1 MKQAVTVDVVAAAA
15 SEVTGGSVGDVVELA
30 PRGTLRSF
38 RCGGPTPLTLRVDED
53 PASRR
58 VDVEA
63 LTLIALHSAVEPPV
77 VPPLITRH
85 VLFGK
90 DGIERRFLAYAWID
104 GRTLDAPLPT
114 SRARDAGAAF
124 AQLHGARVM
133 DLHGRLP
140 TTTSTLLEGYRRTA
154 DDLKSWLAF
163 REQDGLG
170 PDLLTLSL
178 SDLLRALRPF
188 VVAQDNLFKIARRR
202 VICHGAPEPALVVAR
217 TERGPV
223 LPNLCLVGLDR
234 AALGDAAFDLAAFA
248 VSCHLEDDAE
258 DALLHGYLDTL
269 AAIDRRDRG
278 FVGRF
283 FACRTL
289 ELLARPMARL
299 ERIARI
305 KRGDIPVLG
314 DPIVTLEDESQK
326 AIADIARAMNGLRDL
341 AGRARTVTAAE
352 VQAMGRVVA
361 VEEMLLAGRTFRLS
375 FTGEPYTGKTEVGAM
390 VARRL
395 GHRFFGTAA
404 LSRALA
410 LVEKEARSPASP
422 SPSAGSP
429 SGSPSPLYQR
439 QSPAPKQLVDALFD
453 RGFTMEPTLEPP
465 FYRAFLDGVDVTTAV
480 QHETSDPERFV
491 RAGILLDDET
501 VRAAVRDA
509 LEKRFAGEGLVL
521 EGLYAEKVLP
531 GRVTSF
537 HLTGDVG
544 VRRARLMG
552 HRKDV
557 DDEAA
562 AATLLNR
569 LDEAAPAAPPD
580 ATRIDVGSRP
590 AAAAALEV
598 LVQLLPPGRRPAP
611 DLTGRSLL

>member
-1 MKQAVTVDVVAAAA
+1 MKQAVTVDVVSAAAA
-15 SEVTGGSVGDVVELA
+15 EVTGSAGGDVVELA

-38 RCGGPTPLTLRVDED
+38 KVSGKQPLTLRVDED
-53 PASRR
+53 PGSRR
-58 VDVEA
+58 VDIEA
-63 LTLIALHSAVEPPV
+63 LTLVALQTAVEPPV

-90 DGIERRFLAYAWID
+90 DGIERRFLAYDWID
-104 GRTLDAPLPT
+104 GRTLEPALPS
-114 SRARDAGAAF
+114 SRAKDCGAAF

-140 TTTSTLLEGYRRTA
+140 TTTTTLLDGYRRAA
-154 DDLKSWLAF
+154 DELKAWLAH

-188 VVAQDNLFKIARRR
+188 VVAQDNLFKVARRR
-202 VICHGAPEPALVVAR
+202 VVCHGAPEPALVVAR

-223 LPNLCLVGLDR
+223 LPHLCLVGLDR

-248 VSCHLEDDAE
+248 VSAHLDDDAE
-258 DALLHGYLDTL
+258 DALLQGYLDTL
-269 AAIDRRDRG
+269 IALDRKDRG

-289 ELLARPMARL
+289 ELLARPVARL

-314 DPIVTLEDESQK
+314 EPVVALESESQL

-341 AGRARTVTAAE
+341 AGRARTVTTAE

-410 LVEKEARSPASP
+410 LVEKEAQAS
-422 SPSAGSP
+422 SSTK
-429 SGSPSPLYQR
+429 LQ
-439 QSPAPKQLVDALFD
+439 PKQLVQLLFE
-453 RGFTMEPTLEPP
+453 RGFTMEPAVEPP
-465 FYRAFLDGVDVTTAV
+465 FYRAFLDGVDVTSSV
-480 QHETSDPERFV
+480 QHETSGAERFV
-491 RAGILLDDET
+491 RAGVLLDDEV
-501 VRAAVRDA
+501 VRAALRDG

-531 GRVTSF
+531 GRVTPF
-537 HLTGDVG
+537 HLTGDIG

-557 DDEAA
+557 EDEDD
-562 AATLLNR
+562 AATLLAR
-569 LDEAAPAAPPD
+569 LDEAAPDAPPD

-598 LVQLLPPGRRPAP
+598 LVQLLPPGRRPAA
-611 DLTGRSLL
+611 DLSGRAPL

>member
-15 SEVTGGSVGDVVELA
+15 AEVTGATQNVSDVVELA

-38 RCGGPTPLTLRVDED
+38 KVDGRQPLTLRVDED

-63 LTLIALHSAVEPPV
+63 LTLVALQTAIEPAV

-90 DGIERRFLAYAWID
+90 DGIERRFLAYEWID
-104 GRTLDAPLPT
+104 GQTLSPALSPV
-114 SRARDAGAAF
+114 RAKECGAAF

-140 TTTSTLLEGYRRTA
+140 STTTTLLEGYRKAA
-154 DDLKSWLAF
+154 DELKAWLAH

-188 VVAQDNLFKIARRR
+188 VVAQDNLFKVTRRR
-202 VICHGAPEPALVVAR
+202 VLCHGAPEPALVVAR

-223 LPNLCLVGLDR
+223 LPHLCIVGLDK

-248 VSCHLEDDAE
+248 VSAHLDDDAE
-258 DALLHGYLDTL
+258 DGLLGGYLDTL
-269 AAIDRRDRG
+269 TAIGRKDRS

-289 ELLARPMARL
+289 ELLARPVARL

-305 KRGDIPVLG
+305 KRGDSPVLG
-314 DPIVTLEDESQK
+314 EPVVALESESQLV
-326 AIADIARAMNGLRDL
+326 IADIARAMNGLRDL
-341 AGRARTVTAAE
+341 AGRARTVTPAE

-395 GHRFFGTAA
+395 GHKFFGTAA

-410 LVEKEARSPASP
+410 LVERDALATSTTRPT
-422 SPSAGSP
+422 
-429 SGSPSPLYQR
+429 
-439 QSPAPKQLVDALFD
+439 PKQLVSKLFEH
-453 RGFTMEPTLEPP
+453 GFTMEPSVEPP
-465 FYRAFLDGVDVTTAV
+465 FYRAFLDGVDVTTSV

-491 RAGILLDDET
+491 RAGVLLDDEQ
-501 VRAAVRDA
+501 VRAALRDG

-531 GRVTSF
+531 GRVVSF
-537 HLTGDVG
+537 HLTGDIG

-557 DDEAA
+557 ESEDD
-562 AATLLNR
+562 AATLLGR
-569 LDEAAPAAPPD
+569 LDEASPEAPPD

-598 LVQLLPPGRRPAP
+598 LVQLLPPGRRPAA
-611 DLTGRSLL
+611 DLTGRAPL

>member
-15 SEVTGGSVGDVVELA
+15 AEVVGGSVGDVVELG

-38 RCGGPTPLTLRVDED
+38 RVGGKSPLTVRVDED
-53 PASRR
+53 PARRR

-63 LTLIALHSAVEPPV
+63 LTLVALQTAVDPPV
-77 VPPLITRH
+77 VPALITRH
-85 VLFGK
+85 VLNGK
-90 DGIERRFLAYAWID
+90 DGIERRFLAYAWIE

-114 SRARDAGAAF
+114 SKARDCGTAF
-124 AQLHGARVM
+124 AMLHAARVM

-140 TTTSTLLEGYRRTA
+140 STTTTLLDGYRKAA
-154 DDLKSWLAF
+154 DELKGWLAF
-163 REQDGLG
+163 RELDGLG

-188 VVAQDNLFKIARRR
+188 VVAQDNLFKVARRR
-202 VICHGAPEPALVVAR
+202 VLCHGAPEPGLVIAR
-217 TERGPV
+217 AARSPV
-223 LPNLCLVGLDR
+223 SFMGAVPHLCLVGLDK

-248 VSCHLEDDAE
+248 VAAHVDDDAE
-258 DALLHGYLDTL
+258 DALLYGYLDTL
-269 AAIDRRDRG
+269 QSLDRKDGR

-289 ELLARPMARL
+289 ELLARPVARL
-299 ERIARI
+299 ARIARI
-305 KRGDIPVLG
+305 KNGSTPVLG
-314 DPIVTLEDESQK
+314 DPIVALEDESAR

-341 AGRARTVTAAE
+341 AGRARTVTAGE

-395 GHRFFGTAA
+395 GHRFFAITA

-410 LVEKEARSPASP
+410 WIERELGA
-422 SPSAGSP
+422 AGKTTT
-429 SGSPSPLYQR
+429 
-439 QSPAPKQLVDALFD
+439 PKQLVASLFD
-453 RGFTMEPTLEPP
+453 RGFAMEPSTEPP
-465 FYRAFLDGVDVTTAV
+465 FYKAMLDGVDVTPAV
-480 QHETSDPERFV
+480 QHATSDPERFV
-491 RAGILLDDET
+491 RAGVLLDDET
-501 VRAAVRDA
+501 VRAALKDA
-509 LEKRFAGEGLVL
+509 LEKRFKGEGLVL
-521 EGLYAEKVLP
+521 EGLYAEKMLP
-531 GRVTSF
+531 GPITAF

-552 HRKDV
+552 HRNIE

-562 AATLLNR
+562 ATLLAR
-569 LDEAAPAAPPD
+569 LDEAAPEAPPD
-580 ATRIDVGSRP
+580 STRIDVGSRP

-598 LVQLLPPGRRPAP
+598 LVQLLPPGRRPAA
-611 DLTGRSLL
+611 DMTGRAPL

>member
-1 MKQAVTVDVVAAAA
+1 MKQAVTNDVVAAAA
-15 SEVTGGSVGDVVELA
+15 EEITGGGVGDIIELV

-38 RCGGPTPLTLRVDED
+38 RVLGRTPLTLRVDED
-53 PASRR
+53 PAARR

-63 LTLIALHSAVEPPV
+63 LSLMALHTAVEPAIA
-77 VPPLITRH
+77 PPLLTRH

-90 DGIERRFLAYAWID
+90 DGIERRFLAYEWVE
-104 GRTLDAPLPT
+104 GETLDAPLAAP
-114 SRARDAGAAF
+114 RAKETGAAF

-140 TTTSTLLEGYRRTA
+140 STTTTLMDGYRKAA
-154 DDLKSWLAF
+154 DELKSWLAT

-202 VICHGAPEPALVVAR
+202 VLCHGSPDPAYIVAR
-217 TERGPV
+217 AERSPV
-223 LPNLCLVGLDR
+223 LPNLCLVGFDK

-248 VSCHLEDDAE
+248 VSAHLEDDAE
-258 DALLHGYLDTL
+258 DGLLHGYLDTL
-269 AAIDRRDRG
+269 IALDRKDRG

-289 ELLARPMARL
+289 ELLARPVARL

-314 DPIVTLEDESQK
+314 ETVTALEDESRK

-341 AGRARTVTAAE
+341 AGRARTVTVAE

-395 GHRFFGTAA
+395 QHRFFGTTA

-410 LVEKEARSPASP
+410 LVEKELLAIAKPGEKVP
-422 SPSAGSP
+422 
-429 SGSPSPLYQR
+429 
-439 QSPAPKQLVDALFD
+439 PKLLVATLFE
-453 RGFTMEPTLEPP
+453 RGFSMEPATDPP
-465 FYRAFLDGVDVTTAV
+465 FYRAFLDGNDVTANI
-480 QHETSDPERFV
+480 QHKTSDPDSFV
-491 RAGILLDDET
+491 RAGVLLDDEV
-501 VRAAVRDA
+501 VRTALRDA
-509 LEKRFAGEGLVL
+509 FEKRFAGEGLVL
-521 EGLYAEKVLP
+521 EGLYAEKLLP
-531 GRVTSF
+531 GRVNSF

-557 DDEAA
+557 EDEAQ
-562 AATLLNR
+562 AATMLTR
-569 LDEAAPAAPPD
+569 LDEAAPKPPPD
-580 ATRIDVGSRP
+580 STSIDVGSRP

-598 LVQLLPPGRRPAP
+598 LVQLLPPGRRPAA
-611 DLTGRSLL
+611 DLSGRAPL

>member
-1 MKQAVTVDVVAAAA
+1 MKQAITVDVVAAAA
-15 SEVTGGSVGDVVELA
+15 AEVVGGSVDDVIEFL

-38 RCGGPTPLTLRVDED
+38 RVGGSSPLTLRVDED

-63 LTLIALHSAVEPPV
+63 LTLVALQTAVDPPV
-77 VPPLITRH
+77 VPALISAPCAQRQRRH
-85 VLFGK
+85 
-90 DGIERRFLAYAWID
+90 R
-104 GRTLDAPLPT
+104 APLPGLLVDR
-114 SRARDAGAAF
+114 RAHARRSAADVEGPRLWDRVRAPARGPRDGPA
-124 AQLHGARVM
+124 
-133 DLHGRLP
+133 
-140 TTTSTLLEGYRRTA
+140 RTA
-154 DDLKSWLAF
+154 AVDDDDAAGWVSEGRGNELKGWLAF
-163 REQDGLG
+163 RELDGLG

-188 VVAQDNLFKIARRR
+188 VVAQDNLFKVARRR
-202 VICHGAPEPALVVAR
+202 VLCHGAPEPALVIAR
-217 TERGPV
+217 AERSPV
-223 LPNLCLVGLDR
+223 LPHLCLVGLDK

-248 VSCHLEDDAE
+248 VASHLDDDAE

-269 AAIDRRDRG
+269 QSLDRKDAR

-289 ELLARPMARL
+289 ELLARPVARL
-299 ERIARI
+299 ARIARI
-305 KRGDIPVLG
+305 KNGWTPVLG
-314 DPIVTLEDESQK
+314 DPIVALEDESAR

-341 AGRARTVTAAE
+341 AGRARTVTAGE

-361 VEEMLLAGRTFRLS
+361 VEEMLLAGRTFRLA

-395 GHRFFGTAA
+395 GHRFFAITA

-410 LVEKEARSPASP
+410 LIERELHTAAP
-422 SPSAGSP
+422 GTTTT
-429 SGSPSPLYQR
+429 
-439 QSPAPKQLVDALFD
+439 PKQLVASLFD
-453 RGFTMEPTLEPP
+453 RGFQMEPSTEPP
-465 FYRAFLDGVDVTTAV
+465 FYTAFLDGVDVTPAV
-480 QHETSDPERFV
+480 QHATSDPERFV
-491 RAGILLDDET
+491 RAGVLLDDES
-501 VRAAVRDA
+501 VRSALKDA

-521 EGLYAEKVLP
+521 EGLYAEKMLP
-531 GRVTSF
+531 GRITAF
-537 HLTGDVG
+537 HLTGDMG

-562 AATLLNR
+562 AATLLTR
-569 LDEAAPAAPPD
+569 LDEAAPEAPPD

-598 LVQLLPPGRRPAP
+598 LVQLLPRGADPR
-611 DLTGRSLL
+611 

>member
-1 MKQAVTVDVVAAAA
+1 MKQAITVDVVGAAAA
-15 SEVTGGSVGDVVELA
+15 EVVGGSVGDVVELL

-38 RCGGPTPLTLRVDED
+38 RVGGTTPLTLRVDED

-63 LTLIALHSAVEPPV
+63 LTLVALQTAVDPPV
-77 VPPLITRH
+77 VPALITRH
-85 VLFGK
+85 VLNGK
-90 DGIERRFLAYAWID
+90 DGIERRFLAYAWIE

-114 SRARDAGAAF
+114 SKARDCGVAF
-124 AQLHGARVM
+124 ALLHGARVM

-140 TTTSTLLEGYRRTA
+140 STTTTLLDGYRKAA
-154 DDLKSWLAF
+154 DELKGWLAF
-163 REQDGLG
+163 RELDGLG

-188 VVAQDNLFKIARRR
+188 VVAQDNLFKVARRR
-202 VICHGAPEPALVVAR
+202 VLCHGAPEPALVIAR
-217 TERGPV
+217 AERSPV
-223 LPNLCLVGLDR
+223 LPHLCLVGLDK
-234 AALGDAAFDLAAFA
+234 AALGDAAFDLGAFA
-248 VSCHLEDDAE
+248 VASHLDDDAE

-269 AAIDRRDRG
+269 QSLDRKDAR

-289 ELLARPMARL
+289 ELLARPVARL
-299 ERIARI
+299 ARIARI
-305 KRGDIPVLG
+305 KNGSTPVLG
-314 DPIVTLEDESQK
+314 DPIVALEDESAR

-341 AGRARTVTAAE
+341 AGRARTVTAGE

-395 GHRFFGTAA
+395 GHRFFAITA

-410 LVEKEARSPASP
+410 LVERELHTAAP
-422 SPSAGSP
+422 GSV
-429 SGSPSPLYQR
+429 GGTTTT
-439 QSPAPKQLVDALFD
+439 PKQLVASLFD
-453 RGFTMEPTLEPP
+453 RGFQMEPSTEPP
-465 FYRAFLDGVDVTTAV
+465 FYKAFLDGVDVTPAV
-480 QHETSDPERFV
+480 QHATSDPERFV
-491 RAGILLDDET
+491 RAGVLLDDEE
-501 VRAAVRDA
+501 VRSALKDA

-521 EGLYAEKVLP
+521 EGLYAEKMLP
-531 GRVTSF
+531 GRITAF

-562 AATLLNR
+562 AATLLAR
-569 LDEAAPAAPPD
+569 LDEAAPEAPPD

-598 LVQLLPPGRRPAP
+598 LVQLLPPGRRPAA
-611 DLTGRSLL
+611 DMTGRAPL

>member
-15 SEVTGGSVGDVVELA
+15 ADVVSGAVGDVIELL

-38 RCGGPTPLTLRVDED
+38 RVGGASPLTLRVDED
-53 PASRR
+53 PSSRR

-63 LTLIALHSAVEPPV
+63 LTLIALQTAVEPPV
-77 VPPLITRH
+77 VPALITRH

-104 GRTLDAPLPT
+104 GRCLEAPLLPG
-114 SRARDAGAAF
+114 RARESGTAF
-124 AQLHGARVM
+124 AQLHAARVL

-140 TTTSTLLEGYRRTA
+140 STTTTLLDGYRKAA
-154 DDLKSWLAF
+154 DELKGWLAF
-163 REQDGLG
+163 RELDGLG

-202 VICHGAPEPALVVAR
+202 VLCHGAPEPALVVAR
-217 TERGPV
+217 AERSPV
-223 LPNLCLVGLDR
+223 LPHLCLVGLDK

-248 VSCHLEDDAE
+248 VAAHLDDDAE

-269 AAIDRRDRG
+269 QALERKDAR

-289 ELLARPMARL
+289 ELLAGPVARL
-299 ERIARI
+299 ARIARI
-305 KRGDIPVLG
+305 KNGSTPVLG
-314 DPIVTLEDESQK
+314 DPIVALEDESAR

-352 VQAMGRVVA
+352 VQSMGRVVA

-395 GHRFFGTAA
+395 GHRFFGITA

-410 LVEKEARSPASP
+410 LVERELQAATSTATTTTTTTTTSTTKTTKTPT
-422 SPSAGSP
+422 
-429 SGSPSPLYQR
+429 
-439 QSPAPKQLVDALFD
+439 PKQLVAALFD
-453 RGFTMEPTLEPP
+453 RGFQMEPSTEPP
-465 FYRAFLDGVDVTTAV
+465 FYKALLDGVDVTPSV
-480 QHETSDPERFV
+480 QHATSDPERFV
-491 RAGILLDDET
+491 RAGVLLDDEE
-501 VRAAVRDA
+501 VRDALRDA
-509 LEKRFAGEGLVL
+509 LEKRFVGEGLVL
-521 EGLYAEKVLP
+521 EGLYAEKMLP
-531 GRVTSF
+531 GRITSF

-552 HRKDV
+552 HRNLE
-557 DDEAA
+557 DDADAA
-562 AATLLNR
+562 ALLAR
-569 LDEAAPAAPPD
+569 LDEASPPPPPD
-580 ATRIDVGSRP
+580 STRVDVGSRP

-598 LVQLLPPGRRPAP
+598 LVQLLPPGRRPAA
-611 DLTGRSLL
+611 DLTGRAPL

>member
-1 MKQAVTVDVVAAAA
+1 MKQAVTIEVVADAAA
-15 SEVTGGSVGDVVELA
+15 EVVGGSIGDVVELL

-38 RCGGPTPLTLRVDED
+38 RVGGTQPLTLRVDED

-63 LTLIALHSAVEPPV
+63 LTLIALQTAVEPPV
-77 VPPLITRH
+77 VPALITRH
-85 VLFGK
+85 TLNGK
-90 DGIERRFLAYAWID
+90 DGIERRFLAYAWIE
-104 GRTLDAPLPT
+104 GRTLEAPLPL
-114 SRARDAGAAF
+114 SRSRDCGTAF
-124 AQLHGARVM
+124 AHLHAARVM

-140 TTTSTLLEGYRRTA
+140 STTTTLLDGYRKAA
-154 DDLKSWLAF
+154 DELKGWLAF
-163 REQDGLG
+163 RELDGLG

-202 VICHGAPEPALVVAR
+202 VLCHGAPEPALVVAR
-217 TERGPV
+217 AERSPV
-223 LPNLCLVGLDR
+223 SQALCLVGLDK

-248 VSCHLEDDAE
+248 VAAHLDDDAE

-269 AAIDRRDRG
+269 QSLDRKDSR

-289 ELLARPMARL
+289 ELLARPVARL
-299 ERIARI
+299 ARIARI
-305 KRGDIPVLG
+305 KNGSTPVLG
-314 DPIVTLEDESQK
+314 DPIAALEDESGR

-341 AGRARTVTAAE
+341 AGRARTVTAGE

-395 GHRFFGTAA
+395 GHRFFGITA

-410 LVEKEARSPASP
+410 LIERELQA
-422 SPSAGSP
+422 AGDGKP
-429 SGSPSPLYQR
+429 TTPR
-439 QSPAPKQLVDALFD
+439 RLVAALFD
-453 RGFTMEPTLEPP
+453 RGFAMEPSTEPP
-465 FYRAFLDGVDVTTAV
+465 FYKAFLDGADVTAAV
-480 QHETSDPERFV
+480 QHATSDPERFV
-491 RAGILLDDET
+491 RAGVLLDDES
-501 VRAAVRDA
+501 VRAALKDA

-521 EGLYAEKVLP
+521 EGLHADKMLP
-531 GRVTSF
+531 GRVTAF

-562 AATLLNR
+562 AATLLAR
-569 LDEAAPAAPPD
+569 LDDAAADAPPD

-598 LVQLLPPGRRPAP
+598 LVQLLPPGRRPGP
-611 DLTGRSLL
+611 DLSGRLPL